1 MSKETLE
8 KIDET
13 IILIC
18 NRIQEDIKD
27 SERTKKDNNHSI
39 AEITTSLA
47 ELVSARNK

>member
-1 MSKETLE
+1 MNKEALD

-18 NRIQEDIKD
+18 NKIQVNIKD
-27 SERTKKDNNHSI
+27 SERTKKDNSHGV
-39 AEITTSLA
+39 AEMTTSLA